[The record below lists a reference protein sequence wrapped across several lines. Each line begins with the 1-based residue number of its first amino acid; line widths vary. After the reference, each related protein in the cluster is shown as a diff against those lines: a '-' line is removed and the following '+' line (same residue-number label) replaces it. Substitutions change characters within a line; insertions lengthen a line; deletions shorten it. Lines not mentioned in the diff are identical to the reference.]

1 MNPDHQ
7 EHERWRAVQQATGIL
22 GGSEAIRRLLETIE
36 QVAQTDISVLITGES
51 GTGKELV
58 ARAIHLR
65 SRRQAN
71 PLITVNC
78 GAIPE
83 GIIES
88 ELFGHEKGSFTG
100 AVGPR
105 KGYFELADKG
115 SIFLDEIGELPLTTQ
130 VKLLRVLEARE
141 FMRVGGVESVQVDVR
156 FIAATNK
163 QLEEEVRRGH
173 FREDLF
179 YRLNA
184 VHIRVPALRERSEDI
199 PLLVQKF
206 ATEFARDNHI
216 DFPGFSESALAA
228 MSRAS
233 WPGNIRE
240 LRNVVEKIIVLER
253 GAWID
258 EETARRYLRISHPMD
273 PALPVPVTRG
283 REETE
288 RDLLLRILLEIK
300 SEIAQLRELMLQRQ
314 PARYP
319 LAPWREELAEEY
331 LEPVAPAAEGDRR
344 SVAEMEK
351 ELIQSALQKYGGSKR
366 RAALALGLS
375 ERTLYRKIEKYGLK
389 VSRD

>member
-1 MNPDHQ
+1 
-7 EHERWRAVQQATGIL
+7 
-22 GGSEAIRRLLETIE
+22 
-36 QVAQTDISVLITGES
+36 
-51 GTGKELV
+51 KELV

-65 SRRQAN
+65 SHRKIHS
-71 PLITVNC
+71 LITVNC

-105 KGYFELADKG
+105 KGYFELADRG

-206 ATEFARDNHI
+206 AAEFARENHI
-216 DFPGFSESALAA
+216 DFPGFSPSALAA
-228 MSRAS
+228 MSKAS

-253 GAWID
+253 GTWID
-258 EETARRYLRISHPMD
+258 EETVRRYLRISHPMD

-288 RDLLLRILLEIK
+288 RELFLRILLEIK
-300 SEIAQLRELMLQRQ
+300 SEIAQLRELVLQRQ
-314 PARYP
+314 PSHYP

-331 LEPVAPAAEGDRR
+331 LEPVPPAAEGERR

-351 ELIQSALQKYGGSKR
+351 ELIQSALQKFGGSKR
-366 RAALALGLS
+366 KAALALGLS